1 MKTQVDELARSWSR
15 EDLTTVHNAVLQ
27 DPQQF
32 SQLLATI
39 ISERDADVF
48 MPAASFTEGTGH
60 RDELGPV
67 APVKPIQLDVIL
79 KKKNKKPLRLL
90 TGIPLSLGKQVQ
102 KAAWVYDAVN
112 TIIGVYESAESS
124 AATLSN
130 KPQKMT
136 LKSGNKVLAPTQDLL
151 ALTGSKILCLE
162 MHLGPAVPM
171 PQKKKNDWKVGPAT
185 KDLSVER
192 THEVHANADQ
202 HCVLS
207 GSFCF
212 RGQAGHE
219 CAHIIPRACDTDALR
234 KFVGAMSKIDTT
246 FPLLTSLNDAR
257 NIILVDIRQHRA
269 LDREAIAAYLPPPT
283 RSPAP
288 SDGLVTTVEWH
299 HWPSD
304 KSQTGHANHLDAW
317 AEKLNGLRDEGKS
330 KEPGI
335 PHKCD
340 AHPAFASWYTATE
353 PWTETATFPHP
364 TLLRLHYGVF
374 LAHKFGSLEL
384 KSFAMG
390 GKRRKWGG
398 GGKDRGGHDSKDNE
412 DENLNTVI
420 RRAPVHA

>member
-27 DPQQF
+27 DPQQE
-32 SQLLATI
+32 T
-39 ISERDADVF
+39 RRF

-67 APVKPIQLDVIL
+67 AP
-79 KKKNKKPLRLL
+79 NKKPLRLL

-124 AATLSN
+124 AATL
-130 KPQKMT
+130 P
-136 LKSGNKVLAPTQDLL
+136 D
-151 ALTGSKILCLE
+151 GSKILCLE

-234 KFVGAMSKIDTT
+234 KFTAE
-246 FPLLTSLNDAR
+246 
-257 NIILVDIRQHRA
+257 A
-269 LDREAIAAYLPPPT
+269 LDREAIAAYLPPPQHA
-283 RSPAP
+283 SPAP
-288 SDGLVTTVEWH
+288 SDGLVTTS
-299 HWPSD
+299 P
-304 KSQTGHANHLDAW
+304 
-317 AEKLNGLRDEGKS
+317 GLRRPPS
-330 KEPGI
+330 P
-335 PHKCD
+335 PN
-340 AHPAFASWYTATE
+340 
-353 PWTETATFPHP
+353 
-364 TLLRLHYGVF
+364 LLRLHYGVF

-384 KSFAMG
+384 KSLRWEESG
-390 GKRRKWGG
+390 GVGGG